1 MCFFSFERKILF
13 PEKKNYDKYSNCSE
27 NAPHTIFFMVFYFYY
42 YTTTAAVAA
51 AAAVQIHYDDTRAV
65 YIVCI

>member
-1 MCFFSFERKILF
+1 MLYFFFERKILF
-13 PEKKNYDKYSNCSE
+13 PEPKKILTNIQIVPKMH
-27 NAPHTIFFMVFYFYY
+27 HTQYFLWFLFS
-42 YTTTAAVAA
+42 TTTTGAAV